1 MFDWE
6 PGIALHAMQGNR
18 ATTLAEWEVSWVFS
32 TSGRNLEY
40 ILELRWGCP
49 FETRVCSVKLGHLS
63 RHDGHLRNVN

>member
-6 PGIALHAMQGNR
+6 RGIALHAMQANR
-18 ATTLAEWEVSWVFS
+18 ASTLAEWEVSWVFS

-40 ILELRWGCP
+40 ILELPRRYP
-49 FETRVCSVKLGHLS
+49 FETRVCSAKLGNLS